1 MKKSATLI
9 VIGGGAGGF
18 FCAINAAAAN
28 PDLQVIILEKS
39 THLLSKVR
47 ISGGG
52 RCNVTHACFD
62 IIELSKKYP
71 RGQHFVKKMFH
82 QFSAAD
88 TISWFQQQGVR
99 LITEPDG
106 RMFPETHTSATIVNC
121 LLKEADAHQVV
132 VKIKQDVTEV
142 EKLSEGFLLTT
153 ANNEKYTA
161 DYVCIATGGYPKLS
175 QFTWLQKLGHTIE
188 PPVPSLFTFN
198 IPDPA
203 LRELMG
209 ISVNPVAISIA
220 NTKLQERGA
229 LLITHWGLSG
239 PAILKLSAFAA
250 RYLAEQQYRGN
261 LIINW
266 IPEYHETSLRE
277 AWQKWRQ
284 EKATQKIGAHSPV
297 AFPAR
302 LWLYFLAKAVIDP
315 DKRWGELNTAE
326 QNRIVKLLTHTEYPF
341 QGKTTFKEEFV
352 TCGGIRL
359 PEVDAN
365 TMQSKKVA
373 GLYFCG
379 EVLDI
384 DGITGGF
391 NFQQSWSG
399 GWIAARSIAEE
410 AQKKATVSSGF
421 TNT

>member
-1 MKKSATLI
+1 MKKTATLV

-28 PDLQVIILEKS
+28 PYLQVILLEKS
-39 THLLSKVR
+39 AHLLSKVR

-62 IIELSKKYP
+62 IDELSRKYP
-71 RGQHFVKKMFH
+71 RGQHFVKKMLH
-82 QFSAAD
+82 QFSPTD
-88 TISWFQQQGVR
+88 TISWFQRRGVR
-99 LITEPDG
+99 LITEADG
-106 RMFPETHTSATIVNC
+106 RMFPETHQSATIVNC
-121 LLKEADAHQVV
+121 LLKEADEHQVI
-132 VKIKQDVTEV
+132 VKVKQEVREV
-142 EKLSEGFLLTT
+142 EKSPEGFTLTTT
-153 ANNEKYTA
+153 ANEKYLA
-161 DYVCIATGGYPKLS
+161 DFICIATGGYPKVN
-175 QFTWLQKLGHTIE
+175 QFSWLEKLGHTIE

-203 LRELMG
+203 LRALMG
-209 ISVNPVAISIA
+209 ISVNPVSIAIA
-220 NTKLQERGA
+220 NTKMQEIGA

-250 RYLAEQQYRGN
+250 RHLAEQQYRGT

-266 IPEYHETSLRE
+266 MPDYHETSLRN
-277 AWQKWRQ
+277 AWQHWRQ
-284 EKATQKIGAHSPV
+284 EKAALKIGVHPPI

-302 LWLYFLAKAVIDP
+302 LWMYFLSKASIDA
-315 DKRWGELNTAE
+315 DKRWGDLSTSE
-326 QNRIVKLLTHTEYPF
+326 QHTCIRLLTHSEYHF

-352 TCGGIRL
+352 TCGGISLR
-359 PEVDAN
+359 EVDAN

-399 GWIAARSIAEE
+399 GWIAAQAIAQE
-410 AQKKATVSSGF
+410 AEKKATKISGF
-421 TNT
+421 